1 MKKIGIVTLHG
12 YFNYGNK
19 LQNYALKYTLEKMGY
34 DVATTVVTDVE
45 QENSALKNKIN
56 NIKKI
61 GISEFSKIIFNKFF
75 SKKNK
80 KIEKE
85 IVENREAFFKEFSK
99 KYLNEKFFNLKN
111 VDDRVQMD
119 EFDFFVTG
127 SDQVW
132 NPFYFEKLDIFFL
145 TFAKKKRRISYAPSM
160 SVDKL
165 PPQYISDYKKWL
177 FDMNSIS
184 IREEAG
190 AKIIKEI
197 TDKDVPV
204 VVDPTLLLSK
214 KEWMSVA
221 KKPDYFPDKKYILTY
236 FLGETPPKALEKIN
250 LINSKEEYEILNLGQ
265 ISEREIYESGPE
277 EFIYYIEKSSI
288 FLTDSFHGVV
298 FSMLMETPFIVYE
311 RKSKTRSMY
320 SRIETLLKMFNLE
333 KREDK
338 NINGNFLELD
348 FSHIEKI
355 LDNEKNK
362 SINYLRNAFEK
373 KNVE

>member
-85 IVENREAFFKEFSK
+85 IVQNREAFFKEFSK

-250 LINSKEEYEILNLGQ
+250 LINSKEEYEIINLGQ

-373 KNVE
+373 NVE

>member
-85 IVENREAFFKEFSK
+85 IVQNREAFFKEFSK
-99 KYLNEKFFNLKN
+99 KYLNEKFFSLKN

-250 LINSKEEYEILNLGQ
+250 LINSKEEYEIIHLGQ

-298 FSMLMETPFIVYE
+298 FSILMETPFIVYE

-373 KNVE
+373 NVE